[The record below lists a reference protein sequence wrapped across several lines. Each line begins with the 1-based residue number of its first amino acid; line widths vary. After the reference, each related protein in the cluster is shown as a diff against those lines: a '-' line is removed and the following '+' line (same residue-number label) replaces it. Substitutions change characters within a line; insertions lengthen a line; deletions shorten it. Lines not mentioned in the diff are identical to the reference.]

1 MAPVGVENGNSETK
15 FSQANLNTRS
25 GGLLHAEM
33 QLDKD
38 VGNGAERHSPTGV
51 SPYEHNDGPPAKK
64 QKKTKGRVKIKMEF
78 IDNKLRRYTTFSKR
92 KTGIMKKAYEL
103 STLTGTQVMLLVA
116 SETGHVYTFATRK
129 LQPMITSESGKALI
143 QTCLNSPDLPGENQS
158 RRSPDQRMCAT
169 GFEETELSYSVSE
182 EDEKDPPRNPTM
194 FTVTVPGAGA
204 DVPSGSNT
212 SSTGLSLAGTGHTYP
227 MTTYLPTTTASSSTL
242 RHSTSAANSSSR
254 NGVTTAQS
262 SPTASFTTL
271 LPQTTSLTSASAL
284 PAGLVQVTQAQT
296 SVQLQAIPNTQGAP
310 PALVRLP
317 QQAATTLPG
326 RQQLLTTLLPSAS
339 AAQQQQQ
346 QVATAQPA
354 NAVAMLA
361 STQPQAL
368 TTSNGSTFT
377 TPIMYQTPQGVVYAT
392 GAAAAGAVNVP
403 EALLLNYQTAHQN
416 AAQTVGATTGQAA
429 QAYPITALPLS
440 LQNVALSQQQLPQG
454 TMLNAEPAK
463 KVATQGRSST

>member
-1 MAPVGVENGNSETK
+1 MSAANYMMAPVGVENGNGESK
-15 FSQANLNTRS
+15 LLQGNLSTRTG
-25 GGLLHAEM
+25 GGLHSEM
-33 QLDKD
+33 QLEKD
-38 VGNGAERHSPTGV
+38 VANGAEGHSPTGV
-51 SPYEHNDGPPAKK
+51 SPFDHSDGPPAKK

-182 EDEKDPPRNPTM
+182 EDEKDPPRNPM

-204 DVPSGSNT
+204 DAPSGSNT
-212 SSTGLSLAGTGHTYP
+212 SSSGLSLAGTGHTYP
-227 MTTYLPTTTASSSTL
+227 MTTYLPTTTVSSGLKHNS
-242 RHSTSAANSSSR
+242 SANSSH
-254 NGVTTAQS
+254 GTVTVTQS
-262 SPTASFTTL
+262 SPTTSFTTL
-271 LPQTTSLTSASAL
+271 LPHATSLTSGGAL

-296 SVQLQAIPNTQGAP
+296 PVQLQAIPNTQGTP

-317 QQAATTLPG
+317 QQAAAVPG
-326 RQQLLTTLLPSAS
+326 TQRQQLLTTLLPSVS
-339 AAQQQQQ
+339 ATQQQQL
-346 QVATAQPA
+346 ATAQPA

-368 TTSNGSTFT
+368 ATSSGSTFT
-377 TPIMYQTPQGVVYAT
+377 TPIMYQTPQGVVYAA
-392 GAAAAGAVNVP
+392 GAGAVNAIP
-403 EALLLNYQTAHQN
+403 EALLLNYQTAHQS
-416 AAQTVGATTGQAA
+416 AAQTGSAGQPS
-429 QAYPITALPLS
+429 QAYPITALSVPL
-440 LQNVALSQQQLPQG
+440 QGVALSQQQISHG
-454 TMLNAEPAK
+454 TILSPDSAK
-463 KVATQGRSST
+463 KVNTSQGRAHST